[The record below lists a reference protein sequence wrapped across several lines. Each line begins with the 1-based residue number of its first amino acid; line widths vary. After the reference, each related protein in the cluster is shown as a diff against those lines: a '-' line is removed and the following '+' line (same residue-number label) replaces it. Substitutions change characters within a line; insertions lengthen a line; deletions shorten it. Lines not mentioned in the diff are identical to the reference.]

1 MELWWHCLDMKE
13 KTVDLRREFHRI
25 PEYGRTLP
33 KTRAVVCR
41 ELERMGISYT
51 LNPNDDGLFA
61 TIEGQPGGPCIAFR
75 AEMDALQVQEQTGLP
90 YASEHPGYMHACG
103 HDAHPAML
111 LSAAEVLQAHRD
123 SFYGSVRLMF
133 ESGEETGTG
142 SGDMI
147 AAGGLQ
153 GVDAVLGL
161 HVGNLAGKEIPTGT
175 FVVNPGACTAA
186 KDHITIN
193 VRGKGCHGACPHEGI
208 NPILI
213 AARIVLSL
221 QNLHNELPPGTP
233 AVLSFGGF
241 RAGEGNN
248 VVPEMAVL
256 EGSLRTQDRKVRD
269 YVIQRIEEI
278 AVQTAH
284 AFRGTC
290 EVVVRRGSSAVI
302 NDAKLAARVAK
313 ALRSFVGTDRVL
325 ESLPETLMIS
335 DDFYLYMKN
344 IPGVYYFLSTADA
357 QLGTNV
363 PHHNERFNIDER
375 QLWIGAASIV
385 SIVEELC
392 TQEQAILWGKQH
404 E

>member
-51 LNPNDDGLFA
+51 LNPYDDGLFA
-61 TIEGQPGGPCIAFR
+61 TIQGQPGGPCIAFR
-75 AEMDALQVQEQTGLP
+75 ADMDALQVQEQTGLP
-90 YASEHPGYMHACG
+90 YASEHQGYMHACG
-103 HDAHPAML
+103 HDAHVAML
-111 LSAAEVLQAHRD
+111 LSAAEVLQSHRK
-123 SFYGSVRLMF
+123 SFYGRVRLMF

-142 SGDMI
+142 SDDMI

-161 HVGNLAGKEIPTGT
+161 HIGNITGPEVPSGT
-175 FVVNPGACTAA
+175 FVVKPGACTAA
-186 KDHITIN
+186 KDRITLV
-193 VRGKGCHGACPHEGI
+193 VRGKGCHGAQPNEGVD
-208 NPILI
+208 PILI

-221 QNLHNELPPGTP
+221 QNLHDELPPGTP
-233 AVLSFGGF
+233 AVLTFGSFHS
-241 RAGEGNN
+241 GEGHN
-248 VVPEMAVL
+248 VIPETAVL
-256 EGSLRTQDRKVRD
+256 KGSLRTQDKKIRD
-269 YVIQRIEEI
+269 YIVQRVEEI
-278 AVQTAH
+278 AVHTAQ

-290 EVVVRRGSSAVI
+290 EVVIQQGSSVVN

-313 ALRSFVGTDRVL
+313 ALRFFAGADRVL
-325 ESLPETLMIS
+325 ENLPGAMMGS
-335 DDFYLYMKN
+335 DDFALYMKN
-344 IPGVYYFLSTADA
+344 IPGVYYFLSTADV
-357 QLGTNV
+357 QLGTDV
-363 PHHNERFNIDER
+363 PHHNERFDIDER
-375 QLWIGAASIV
+375 QLWVGAASIV

-392 TQEQAILWGKQH
+392 TQEQAIIWSKQH